1 MSLAFT
7 CANLPLPPVRN
18 SPWRAFG
25 GASIFKD
32 VYLMP
37 WVVASLMEAVLWC
50 SIGFDGIIVSR
61 RRVVVEMNRS

>member
-1 MSLAFT
+1 MSLAF
-7 CANLPLPPVRN
+7 AYPNLPLPPVRS

-37 WVVASLMEAVLWC
+37 WVVASLMQAVLWC
-50 SIGFDGIIVSR
+50 RMGLDGDYRES
-61 RRVVVEMNRS
+61 S